1 MRFGTTL
8 AGAIVAAALAT
19 AAWAAPDKANQKGTE
34 YESRTVSG
42 TVFTA
47 RSRPARAAIVYL
59 YDERNKSV
67 RTYITDPT
75 GHYRFSGLFNSDDYE
90 VYAARS
96 GWTSKTRMIS
106 NFSNRNEFVINLK
119 ISRRA

>member
-1 MRFGTTL
+1 MWFRPAL
-8 AGAIVAAALAT
+8 AGVIVACVLAFP
-19 AAWAAPDKANQKGTE
+19 AWAAPDKAGRKDNE

-47 RSRPARAAIVYL
+47 HSRPARSAVVYL

-67 RTYITDPT
+67 RTYITNQT
-75 GHYRFSGLFNSDDYE
+75 GHYRFSGLFDSDDYE

-96 GWTSKTRMIS
+96 GWTSKTRTIS
-106 NFSNRNEFVINLK
+106 NFSNRQEFVINLK
-119 ISRRA
+119 IFRRA